1 MFLIGSILMWIRPI
15 TVLLGVA
22 ALWGCGQREASGPD
36 ITRFAEYVNNEAGPG
51 AFARARTVI
60 RLTERGCM
68 GCNRSFA
75 DLVQHHLDDSS
86 MVLVLDASGQS
97 IDISPFQTGRGQV
110 IEDHD
115 GRMRSMG
122 FPEGSYAIFLNTGRI
137 DTIVRLEAQGIEER
151 LRFISVTMDQPDA
164 AESKGQ

>member
-1 MFLIGSILMWIRPI
+1 
-15 TVLLGVA
+15 
-22 ALWGCGQREASGPD
+22 
-36 ITRFAEYVNNEAGPG
+36 
-51 AFARARTVI
+51 
-60 RLTERGCM
+60 
-68 GCNRSFA
+68 
-75 DLVQHHLDDSS
+75 

-115 GRMRSMG
+115 GRMPSMG